1 MIAEADP
8 GSGVIADAA
17 AAKAKAAH
25 LLVVDDDARI
35 RQLLQRFLTRSGFW
49 VSVARD
55 AAQARRLLEGLEFD
69 MLILDVMMPGES
81 GIELCRR
88 LSPTG
93 QKFLMLSAL
102 GDTMDRVVGLEVGAA
117 DYLPKPFDPRELL
130 ARVNAV
136 LRRDALVAEAG
147 RVYEFRG
154 WRYDVDGA
162 RVHTA
167 AGDEV
172 VLTRGELAVLR
183 SLVER
188 QGRVVPRGALLE
200 ATRGDGEAFERA
212 VDLAVSRLRRKLAP
226 HGGDDMLET
235 VRGEGYRFVPRVRRL

>member
-1 MIAEADP
+1 MATGQNI
-8 GSGVIADAA
+8 I
-17 AAKAKAAH
+17 
-25 LLVVDDDARI
+25 VVDDD
-35 RQLLQRFLTRSGFW
+35 G
-49 VSVARD
+49 SVRD
-55 AAQARRLLEGLEFD
+55 AIGEYLATHGYRVRALADGDALRAALAERPADLV
-69 MLILDVMMPGES
+69 ILDVMMPGES
-81 GIELCRR
+81 GIEICRR

-147 RVYEFRG
+147 RIYEFRG
-154 WRYDVDGA
+154 WRYDVA
-162 RVHTA
+162 SACVRSA

-172 VLTRGELAVLR
+172 ALTRGELAVLR
-183 SLVER
+183 ALIER
-188 QGRVVPRGALLE
+188 HGRVVPRGALLD
-200 ATRGDGEAFERA
+200 ATRGGDRDAFERA
-212 VDLAVSRLRRKLAP
+212 VDLSISRLRRKLAP